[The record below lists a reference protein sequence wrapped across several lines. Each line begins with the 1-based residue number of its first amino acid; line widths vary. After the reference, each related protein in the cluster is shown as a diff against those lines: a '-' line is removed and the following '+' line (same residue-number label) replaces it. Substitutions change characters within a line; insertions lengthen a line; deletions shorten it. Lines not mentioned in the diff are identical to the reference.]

1 MTPTTETAARQ
12 PAGGCRHHASSQPA
26 PQTKCSCQGL
36 LRPRRM
42 HALCGLWMACFLCA
56 HLAICLTGWSPA
68 EYQRNSDLIQEALA
82 HLPGFTLVAILLPL
96 LFQAASGLYLLRK
109 EGMRYGVKK
118 CNRGGKFRFF
128 LQRLTGP
135 AILAFA
141 LFHVGTLHEW
151 GLHQV
156 YRATHMAAL
165 SRYATGGLF
174 RANGAAFRSTVEGFS
189 KFCGASTAGNFLV
202 ALACL
207 LGVWA
212 AAFHAANGAW
222 SGGVVWNLLPR
233 PESKRRWGYVCVAI
247 GMALLVAG
255 TATWYAFTLSGAA
268 RAF

>member
-1 MTPTTETAARQ
+1 
-12 PAGGCRHHASSQPA
+12 
-26 PQTKCSCQGL
+26 
-36 LRPRRM
+36 M

-56 HLAICLTGWSPA
+56 HLAIGITGWSPA
-68 EYQRNSDLIQEALA
+68 AYQSNIALIRKTLA

-118 CNRGGKFRFF
+118 CNRGGKLRFF

-151 GLHQV
+151 GLHRIYQ
-156 YRATHMAAL
+156 ATHMAAL

-174 RANGAAFRSTVEGFS
+174 QAGSAFRSTVDGFGN
-189 KFCGASTAGNFLV
+189 FCGASTVGNLLV
-202 ALACL
+202 ALGCL

-212 AAFHAANGAW
+212 TAFHAANGAW
-222 SGGVVWNLLPR
+222 SGGVIWNLLPT
-233 PESKRRWGYVCVAI
+233 PESKRRWGDVCVAI
-247 GMALLVAG
+247 GIVLFVVS
-255 TATWYAFTLSGAA
+255 TAAWYAFTLSSAA